1 MGFQFRTPGFAP
13 VPKAEWKWTSPNSS
27 YRDFSSLKDRFVYN
41 LLFMYKEVVEAKL
54 FHLVH
59 PLRIKG
65 GSLGKVTFKTL
76 GITCGDTHDPC
87 RITPFHENATAA
99 GGFPIESAC
108 FRAKYIR
115 LRHDGRDF
123 Y

>member
-1 MGFQFRTPGFAP
+1 
-13 VPKAEWKWTSPNSS
+13 
-27 YRDFSSLKDRFVYN
+27 
-41 LLFMYKEVVEAKL
+41 MYKEVVEAKL

-87 RITPFHENATAA
+87 RITLFHGNATAV

-115 LRHDGRDF
+115 LHDRRDF
-123 Y
+123 YYNLALGKGWFLQYWKRTSRAEKIIS